1 MGWDNSHPSFGV
13 KGGKNM
19 GKITLKNISTATVNI
34 VSDKFR
40 RELVPGRTVPIS
52 QSIYEDLMFDPGF
65 NNLVSGH
72 YIRIDG
78 VENDNAV
85 VIDESP
91 VFDVEVVK
99 EMFEK
104 KDYSKFAKFLPNAT
118 MAEKDTVVKLAVDNG
133 ITDGGFTALIKKYCG
148 VDVISALNIKRQA
161 EEK

>member
-1 MGWDNSHPSFGV
+1 
-13 KGGKNM
+13 M

-40 RELVPGRTVPIS
+40 RELVPGRIVPIS

-78 VENDNAV
+78 VEDSNAV

-91 VFDVEVVK
+91 VFDVEAVK

-104 KDYSKFAKFLPNAT
+104 KDYTKFAKFLPNAT

-133 ITDGGFTALIKKYCG
+133 VTDGGFTALIKKYCD

>member
-1 MGWDNSHPSFGV
+1 MGWDNSHPNFGV

-78 VENDNAV
+78 VEDDNAV

-91 VFDVEVVK
+91 AFDVEAVK

-133 ITDGGFTALIKKYCG
+133 ITDGGFTALIKKYCD

>member
-1 MGWDNSHPSFGV
+1 
-13 KGGKNM
+13 M

-40 RELVPGRTVPIS
+40 RELVPGRVVPIS
-52 QSIYEDLMFDPGF
+52 QSVYEDLMFDPGF
-65 NNLVSGH
+65 NNLISGH

-78 VENDNAV
+78 VEDDNAV

-91 VFDVEVVK
+91 VFDVEAVK
-99 EMFEK
+99 EMFK
-104 KDYSKFAKFLPNAT
+104 NKDYTKFAKFLPNAT

-133 ITDGGFTALIKKYCG
+133 ITDGGFTALIKKYCD

>member
-1 MGWDNSHPSFGV
+1 
-13 KGGKNM
+13 M

-78 VENDNAV
+78 VEDDNAV
-85 VIDESP
+85 VINESP
-91 VFDVEVVK
+91 IFDVEVVK

>member
-1 MGWDNSHPSFGV
+1 MGWDNSHPNFGV

-65 NNLVSGH
+65 NNLISGH

-78 VENDNAV
+78 VEDDNAV

-91 VFDVEVVK
+91 VFDVEAVK

-104 KDYSKFAKFLPNAT
+104 KDYTKFAKFLPSAT
-118 MAEKDTVVKLAVDNG
+118 MAEKDTVIKLAVDNG
-133 ITDGGFTALIKKYCG
+133 ITDGGFTALIKKYCD

>member
-1 MGWDNSHPSFGV
+1 
-13 KGGKNM
+13 M

-65 NNLVSGH
+65 NNLITGH

>member
-1 MGWDNSHPSFGV
+1 
-13 KGGKNM
+13 M

-78 VENDNAV
+78 VENDTAV
-85 VIDESP
+85 VI
-91 VFDVEVVK
+91 
-99 EMFEK
+99 
-104 KDYSKFAKFLPNAT
+104 AKFLANAT

>member
-1 MGWDNSHPSFGV
+1 
-13 KGGKNM
+13 M

-78 VENDNAV
+78 VEDDNAV

-91 VFDVEVVK
+91 AFDVEAVK

-133 ITDGGFTALIKKYCG
+133 ITDGGFTALIKKYCD

>member
-1 MGWDNSHPSFGV
+1 
-13 KGGKNM
+13 M

>member
-78 VENDNAV
+78 VEDDNAV
-85 VIDESP
+85 VINESP
-91 VFDVEVVK
+91 IFDVEVVK

>member
-1 MGWDNSHPSFGV
+1 
-13 KGGKNM
+13 M

-78 VENDNAV
+78 VEDDNAV
-85 VIDESP
+85 VINESP
-91 VFDVEVVK
+91 IFDVEVVK

-104 KDYSKFAKFLPNAT
+104 KDYSKFAKFLRNAT

>member
-1 MGWDNSHPSFGV
+1 
-13 KGGKNM
+13 M

-78 VENDNAV
+78 VEDDNAV
-85 VIDESP
+85 VVNESP
-91 VFDVEVVK
+91 IFDVEVIK